1 MRKREYQEEMSQE
14 NKGCREQEEN
24 HTGPK
29 RKNEAGWFRRAWVR
43 KTIIVF
49 GWLAV
54 WQLAG
59 ILVDN
64 SIMLV
69 GPVNAAGALAASAL
83 KAEFWKTVAWSVARI
98 GVGFLAG
105 FCLGLGLAGLSF
117 RFRLFQEILQPV
129 MGLFK
134 AVPVASFVVL
144 LLIWWGSSFLAVAV
158 SFLIV
163 LPGIY
168 ISTLEGLKGTDRKM
182 LEMAK
187 VFHMP
192 AFNKFF
198 YIYRPALKPFLDGSL
213 KVAVG
218 MSWKSGVAAEVI
230 GTPDYS
236 IGERL
241 YLSKIYLDTAGV
253 LAWTAVIILLSW
265 LFEKLVLKC
274 WEIYSDWQPRCAA
287 AAVSGNCKNAGRAAF
302 IGVSKR
308 FGEQVILKRTDA
320 QWEQGGIYFLTGP
333 SGSGKTTILKLLAG
347 LETPDEGQV
356 EGTDE
361 ISMVF
366 QEDRLCEAYSAVKN
380 LEMITGNASM
390 ARKEL
395 EKLLAAEA
403 LDKPCGQ
410 LSGGMKRR
418 VAVVRAL
425 TAASNTVLLDE
436 PFTGLDGENRQRT
449 VEYILENRRGRTFL
463 IASHHREELEMTGG
477 KEWRPE

>member
-1 MRKREYQEEMSQE
+1 MM
-14 NKGCREQEEN
+14 EEN
-24 HTGPK
+24 YTGPK
-29 RKNEAGWFRRAWVR
+29 SKTGWLRPAWGRKA
-43 KTIIVF
+43 IIVF

-54 WQLAG
+54 WQLVC

-69 GPVNAAGALAASAL
+69 GPVEAAGALVTLAV
-83 KAEFWKTVAWSVARI
+83 KAEFLKTVAWSLARI
-98 GVGFLAG
+98 GAGFLAG
-105 FCLGLGLAGLSF
+105 FFLGVGLAGLAF

-168 ISTLEGLKGTDRKM
+168 ISTLEGLKSTDPKM

-192 AFNKFF
+192 ARNSFF

-236 IGERL
+236 IGEKL

-253 LAWTAVIILLSW
+253 LAWTAVIILLS
-265 LFEKLVLKC
+265 LMFEKMVLKC
-274 WEIYSDWQPRCAA
+274 WELYSDWQPVCAA
-287 AAVSGNCKNAGRAAF
+287 ATASGNGKNVKSPAF
-302 IGVSKR
+302 IGVSKS
-308 FGEQVILKRTDA
+308 FGEQIILKEADGR
-320 QWEQGGIYFLTGP
+320 WEQGGIFFLTGP
-333 SGSGKTTILKLLAG
+333 SGSGKTTILRLLAG
-347 LETPDEGQV
+347 LEAPDEGVV
-356 EGTDE
+356 EGIE
-361 ISMVF
+361 GISMVF

-380 LEMITGNASM
+380 LEMITGNAES

-395 EKLLAAEA
+395 EKLLPADA

-425 TAASNTVLLDE
+425 SAASHTVLLDE

-449 VEYILENRRGRTFL
+449 VEYLLDNRRGRTFL
-463 IASHHREELEMTGG
+463 IASHHREELGMTGG